1 MLRGIDAVL
10 TGEILLHLDR
20 MGHSDLVA
28 IVDAHFPAYRVGKCV
43 VDVAVGSP
51 RATRAICSVVE
62 LDDVEPFV
70 LMDSGKEWNSVQREL
85 VAASGVPE
93 VGVGAIDRYAFY
105 ELAERANLIVRTT
118 ETRIYGNAVLRKGVT
133 PDG

>member
-1 MLRGIDAVL
+1 MLKGIDTVL

-28 IVDAHFPAYRVGKCV
+28 IVDAHFPAYRVGKRV

-51 RATRAICSVVE
+51 RATRAICSVLE
-62 LDDVEPFV
+62 FDDVEPFV
-70 LMDSGKEWNSVQREL
+70 LMDSGKEWNGVQQEL
-85 VAASGVPE
+85 VAASGLLE
-93 VGVGAIDRYAFY
+93 ADVGAIDRYAFY
-105 ELAERANLIVRTT
+105 QLAERANLIVRTT
-118 ETRIYGNAVLRKGVT
+118 ETRVYGNALLRKGVT